1 VSTTCPAGHNTTAT
15 DYCDTCGAP
24 VQSTAEAAVPAAVP
38 STSSAPA
45 PPTPVPTQAQDCP
58 HCGTAN
64 VVGALFCEAC
74 GYDFTTGAAP
84 RTAPAATG
92 ATGPGPLA
100 PAMPVEWV
108 LERWVDPEWHAQ
120 QEHAAPCPSPGLPVV
135 VPLAVRSLLVG
146 RPSRSRAIT
155 PDVDC
160 TPDEAVSRRQAQL
173 STDGS
178 RWWVEDL
185 QSSNGTFVAEDGRPL
200 PSRPLAPG
208 MRHELHE
215 GDRVYVGAW
224 TRLVLRRATDDERA
238 GRF

>member
-1 VSTTCPAGHNTTAT
+1 
-15 DYCDTCGAP
+15 
-24 VQSTAEAAVPAAVP
+24 
-38 STSSAPA
+38 
-45 PPTPVPTQAQDCP
+45 VPTSPAQDCP

-64 VVGALFCEAC
+64 IAGALFCEAC

-84 RTAPAATG
+84 RAAAAGETAPD
-92 ATGPGPLA
+92 PLA
-100 PAMPVEWV
+100 PAVPLAWV
-108 LERWVDPEWHAQ
+108 LERWVDPAWHAE
-120 QEHAAPCPSPGLPVV
+120 QEHAARCPSPGLPAVV
-135 VPLAVRSLLVG
+135 ALTVRSLLVG

-160 TPDEAVSRRQAQL
+160 TPDEAVSRRHAQL

-185 QSSNGTFVAEDGRPL
+185 QSANGTFVGGDGGPL
-200 PSRPLAPG
+200 PSRALAPG

-215 GDRVYVGAW
+215 GDRVYLGAW
-224 TRLVLRRATDDERA
+224 TRLVLRRATDEERA